1 MSGESLIPSLV
12 ILGVSTS
19 AALAAGTTSTSRKPA
34 TAPYAK
40 AVPAKRHDL
49 DDEGNETKTDYMR
62 MMKIVLDAEYHGYVG
77 IEYEGSTLSEHDGI
91 IATRKLL
98 ERVRDELA

>member
-34 TAPYAK
+34 VADPCAK
-40 AVPAKRHDL
+40 AVQAIKKKEFGGEEFDGLKKIEAYEAR
-49 DDEGNETKTDYMR
+49 MR
-62 MMKIVLDAEYHGYVG
+62 Q
-77 IEYEGSTLSEHDGI
+77 
-91 IATRKLL
+91 
-98 ERVRDELA
+98 

>member
-34 TAPYAK
+34 AAPYGK
-40 AVPAKRHDL
+40 AVQAM
-49 DDEGNETKTDYMR
+49 N
-62 MMKIVLDAEYHGYVG
+62 
-77 IEYEGSTLSEHDGI
+77 ST
-91 IATRKLL
+91 A
-98 ERVRDELA
+98 